1 MRFII
6 FAGLPHAIQSA
17 GIDRV
22 TTAPAPITER
32 APITT
37 PFNIIQRAPIITSSS
52 IVICLLFVFN
62 ISLTA
67 PVYAHNLKS
76 DNQNQSQ
83 YSHLLS

>member
-37 PFNIIQRAPIITSSS
+37 PFNIIQRAHLSS
-52 IVICLLFVFN
+52 
-62 ISLTA
+62 
-67 PVYAHNLKS
+67 H
-76 DNQNQSQ
+76 
-83 YSHLLS
+83 HLLS